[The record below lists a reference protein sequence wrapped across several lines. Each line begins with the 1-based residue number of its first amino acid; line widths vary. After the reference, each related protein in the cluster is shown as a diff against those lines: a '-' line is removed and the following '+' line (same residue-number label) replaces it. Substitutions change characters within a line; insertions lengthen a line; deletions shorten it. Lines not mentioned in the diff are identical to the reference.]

1 MNDLAKDHI
10 YQLMESVKDLCDA
23 VGNQSANAVKTRV
36 TDIQTDLNN
45 LDEPR
50 VVEGGDGG

>member
-1 MNDLAKDHI
+1 MNDLAKDHL
-10 YQLMESVKDLCDA
+10 YQLMESVKELCDA
-23 VGNQSANAVKTRV
+23 VGNQLANAVKTRV

>member
-23 VGNQSANAVKTRV
+23 VGNQSANAVKTRIN
-36 TDIQTDLNN
+36 TIQTDLTN
-45 LDEPR
+45 LANPTPA
-50 VVEGGDGG
+50 EGGEG